1 MKRGCSIRA
10 DMYVNESV
18 LRENQGKQEEEMKRS
33 GERGEARLRQES
45 AQLISTVY
53 NIRAVSGCLRQLVLE
68 QHISY
73 REELLEPG
81 ACCCRI
87 TDGTDSNGRSRQPC
101 CFTFFLSYW
110 FQPWKKT
117 QNRCVFYFKLIL
129 ILCNKMFVFHLD

>member
-18 LRENQGKQEEEMKRS
+18 LRENQGKQEDEMKRS

-81 ACCCRI
+81 AAELQ
-87 TDGTDSNGRSRQPC
+87 TVLTATAGHGSPVVSP
-101 CFTFFLSYW
+101 FFLSHW

-129 ILCNKMFVFHLD
+129 ILCNKKFVFI